1 MVATLAGCDF
11 DDERLAELNAA
22 FCVRLAAVFVETLLG
37 VPRFFF
43 LEAEDLAADCRR
55 EVFEGL
61 VPLELFTSDF
71 VDFFFVI
78 LRVAIDNLHT
88 RPTTRA
94 KLIARACPDFCSG
107 LRRAADQ
114 AAFPLGNLF
123 LTRCLSQNARKIKGA
138 RRTWGAGLRS
148 ARAW

>member
-1 MVATLAGCDF
+1 MLATLAGCGF

-22 FCVRLAAVFVETLLG
+22 FCVRLAAVFVETLWG

-71 VDFFFVI
+71 ADFFFVI

-94 KLIARACPDFCSG
+94 KL
-107 LRRAADQ
+107 
-114 AAFPLGNLF
+114 
-123 LTRCLSQNARKIKGA
+123 
-138 RRTWGAGLRS
+138 
-148 ARAW
+148 